1 MSEDR
6 FNLERFVRQQESDYD
21 RAYKGE
27 GAPVA
32 LLFEPT
38 GAKRRPVGGE
48 QAVTLD

>member
-1 MSEDR
+1 MKEDR
-6 FNLERFVRQQESDYD
+6 FNLERFVRRQEEDYG

-38 GAKRRPVGGE
+38 GAKRRP
-48 QAVTLD
+48 L